1 VKHAVQRGIPGTNS
15 AFAPPPQGVKRVM
28 DVGGPSAL
36 NTTLKTPQKA
46 RKNKSDKNLR
56 SESSSR

>member
-1 VKHAVQRGIPGTNS
+1 MVKAKVIRLE
-15 AFAPPPQGVKRVM
+15 PQGVKRVM

-46 RKNKSDKNLR
+46 RKNKSNKNKLTGQ
-56 SESSSR
+56 SDCQ